1 MCLQS
6 RLPLILASQS
16 RYRAALLH
24 AAGITFTA
32 LPAHIDEAATKRQ
45 GQAESWGADATA
57 LRLATLK
64 AAKIAPQAPDALVIG
79 CDQLLVCG
87 ANWFDKPRDVAEARQ
102 HLQHLRGQTHTLVTA
117 VICQYHGQIVWQHV
131 AKPQLTMR
139 NFSDAWL
146 ETYLA
151 EEADHLTNT
160 VGAYRLEGPGL
171 QLFADVQGE
180 HSAIIG
186 LPLLPL
192 FAYLRDAGVLG
203 D

>member
-1 MCLQS
+1 
-6 RLPLILASQS
+6 
-16 RYRAALLH
+16 
-24 AAGITFTA
+24 
-32 LPAHIDEAATKRQ
+32 
-45 GQAESWGADATA
+45 
-57 LRLATLK
+57 
-64 AAKIAPQAPDALVIG
+64 
-79 CDQLLVCG
+79 
-87 ANWFDKPRDVAEARQ
+87 
-102 HLQHLRGQTHTLVTA
+102 
-117 VICQYHGQIVWQHV
+117 
-131 AKPQLTMR
+131 MR

>member
-1 MCLQS
+1 MS
-6 RLPLILASQS
+6 GTGLADV
-16 RYRAALLH
+16 AASH
-24 AAGITFTA
+24 QTFLAFDYGLKRTGVA
-32 LPAHIDEAATKRQ
+32 VGNRMLRSATPQ
-45 GQAESWGADATA
+45 HTIQAEGDA
-57 LRLATLK
+57 RFVQVQQR
-64 AAKIAPQAPDALVIG
+64 IAEWQPDALVIG

>member
-1 MCLQS
+1 MSLQS

-64 AAKIAPQAPDALVIG
+64 ASKIAAQTPEALVIG

-87 ANWFDKPRDVAEARQ
+87 ADWFDKPKDLTEARQ
-102 HLQHLRGQTHTLVTA
+102 HLLRLRGQTHTLVTA
-117 VICQYHGQIVWQHV
+117 IVCQRGAEIVWQHV

-139 NFSDAWL
+139 PFSDAWL
-146 ETYLA
+146 EIYLA
-151 EEADHLTNT
+151 AETEHLTTT

-171 QLFADVQGE
+171 QLFADIQGD
-180 HSAIIG
+180 HSTIIG

-192 FAYLRDAGVLG
+192 FTYLRQAGILG
-203 D
+203 N